1 MTGSGG
7 GGRSPQGP
15 RWCRTTGSTSRREYC
30 APNFSAIET
39 LVADASAGAI
49 AFMVTRP
56 RRAAVNNLWIGP
68 TAQI

>member
-1 MTGSGG
+1 VSHNRLDM
-7 GGRSPQGP
+7 
-15 RWCRTTGSTSRREYC
+15 REYC

-39 LVADASAGAI
+39 LVADAIAGAI